1 MVIIHENII
10 KCANN
15 YLNIYIVRIAKRY
28 SNSIWKNMK
37 KERRVSLL
45 SSNKINM
52 IYNNY
57 SIYLLYDYHTYNILY
72 EFKKK
77 ITYFIFNSVKVIQ

>member
-1 MVIIHENII
+1 
-10 KCANN
+10 
-15 YLNIYIVRIAKRY
+15 
-28 SNSIWKNMK
+28 MK

-72 EFKKK
+72 EFKKRLH
-77 ITYFIFNSVKVIQ
+77 ILYLTV